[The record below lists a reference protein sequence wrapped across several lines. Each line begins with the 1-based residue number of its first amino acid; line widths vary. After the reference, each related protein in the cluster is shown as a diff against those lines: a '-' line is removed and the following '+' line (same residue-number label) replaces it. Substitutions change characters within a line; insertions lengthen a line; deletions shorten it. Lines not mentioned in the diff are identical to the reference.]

1 MHAGNHPLLEICQA
15 RKEKEAIDKQKTHL
29 NCSVLMG
36 VQHIS
41 NAR

>member
-1 MHAGNHPLLEICQA
+1 MHTGNHPLLEICQTQE
-15 RKEKEAIDKQKTHL
+15 EKEAIDKQKTHL

-36 VQHIS
+36 AQNIR